1 MTALLNDPHVLYCV
15 KLKSQVK
22 HGNSAD
28 GQMIDATGLL
38 PISNGA
44 VCRLY
49 AANKFAGILKDKGIT
64 NVSVIDL
71 ANGDI
76 TEAVSLAFKYDKL
89 VVAAA
94 SYDGGVFPCM
104 LNFLNL
110 LSSKA
115 YQNRTVGIIENGSWA
130 PSAMRTMKPII
141 ESYKNINLIETSV
154 TIKSSLTDKNIEEL
168 NALADELI
176 K

>member
-1 MTALLNDPHVLYCV
+1 
-15 KLKSQVK
+15 
-22 HGNSAD
+22 
-28 GQMIDATGLL
+28 
-38 PISNGA
+38 
-44 VCRLY
+44 
-49 AANKFAGILKDKGIT
+49 
-64 NVSVIDL
+64 
-71 ANGDI
+71 
-76 TEAVSLAFKYDKL
+76 
-89 VVAAA
+89 
-94 SYDGGVFPCM
+94 M